1 MTEPA
6 HTSPLPAVRLQW
18 TLLQPLLAALS
29 EAGVPLRPGDLDQLQ
44 HAAAIGPE
52 FAHALARWIRAAHTA
67 AATAPLPA
75 GVRTLAP
82 RPERP
87 ALGTSTSTSA
97 SASAPASAP
106 ASGPAARAA
115 PAPGSGP
122 AAVADRHAS

>member
-52 FAHALARWIRAAHTA
+52 FAHALARWLRAAHTA
-67 AATAPLPA
+67 AAPAPLPT

-87 ALGTSTSTSA
+87 ALGPSA
-97 SASAPASAP
+97 AAPVPASGPGARAAP
-106 ASGPAARAA
+106 ASGP
-115 PAPGSGP
+115 GP

>member
-87 ALGTSTSTSA
+87 ALGTSTSASA
-97 SASAPASAP
+97 SASAPAS
-106 ASGPAARAA
+106 GPGARAA

>member
-6 HTSPLPAVRLQW
+6 HTSPLPVVRLQW

-67 AATAPLPA
+67 GPARPPAA
-75 GVRTLAP
+75 VRTLAP

-87 ALGTSTSTSA
+87 ALGGP
-97 SASAPASAP
+97 APAVV
-106 ASGPAARAA
+106 R
-115 PAPGSGP
+115 
-122 AAVADRHAS
+122 DRHAS

>member
-6 HTSPLPAVRLQW
+6 HTSPLPVVRLQW

-67 AATAPLPA
+67 GPARPPAA
-75 GVRTLAP
+75 VRTLAP

-87 ALGTSTSTSA
+87 ALG
-97 SASAPASAP
+97 
-106 ASGPAARAA
+106 A
-115 PAPGSGP
+115 PAP
-122 AAVADRHAS
+122 AAVRDRHAS

>member
-6 HTSPLPAVRLQW
+6 HTSPPPVVRLQW

-67 AATAPLPA
+67 SAPSPA
-75 GVRTLAP
+75 WPAPAVRSLAP

-87 ALGTSTSTSA
+87 ALD
-97 SASAPASAP
+97 PAVPP
-106 ASGPAARAA
+106 AVP
-115 PAPGSGP
+115 
-122 AAVADRHAS
+122 DRHAS